1 MSIRGGA
8 SMAIERARSIGCTAM
23 QVFVKNNMQWFARPL
38 TREEIRAF
46 LNHVQRGEL
55 LSVFGHANYLI
66 NLAATNPQFHAN
78 SIRALAEEL
87 VRADQLELP
96 FLVLHPGAHLG
107 AGEEAGLKK
116 IADSVDEVFRKI
128 PKVKTKIALEITAGQ
143 GSCIGHRFEHLAHI
157 IANVREPERLR
168 VCLDTAHLFA
178 AGYDISSESGVKKT
192 FHEFDRVIGRD
203 RLVAIHVNDSKTGRG
218 SRVDRHEHI
227 GKGRI
232 GLDAF
237 RFIMQSPRFRKIP
250 KVLETPKGKD
260 LAEDVINLKTLRRL
274 ANQRLGQGVILSGAK
289 WSRRIPQA
297 LAESNSPGSLD
308 FARDDGAELFDQPDR
323 ERIPI
328 ELSFAGLNRCD
339 DDQHG
344 VRHPERY
351 QDWNSDQEDAENRG
365 DRVVNQHRDLEIER
379 FLSVRVDL
387 RGVAAFYQP
396 DSKRAENVTQKVKE
410 QSEQCAGVAQD
421 APRSN
426 VRGSGWS
433 RRRL

>member
-38 TREEIRAF
+38 TAEEIRAF

-87 VRADQLELP
+87 IRANQLELP

-157 IANVREPERLR
+157 IAAVREPERLL

-178 AGYDISSESGVKKT
+178 AGYAIGSESGVKKT
-192 FHEFDRVIGRD
+192 FHEFDRVIGRN
-203 RLVAIHVNDSKTGRG
+203 RLVAIHVNDSKTERG

-232 GLDAF
+232 GLGAF
-237 RFIMQSPRFRKIP
+237 RFIMQSPRFSKIP

-260 LAEDVINLKTLRRL
+260 LAEDVINLKTLQRL
-274 ANQRLGQGVILSGAK
+274 A
-289 WSRRIPQA
+289 QA
-297 LAESNSPGSLD
+297 
-308 FARDDGAELFDQPDR
+308 R
-323 ERIPI
+323 
-328 ELSFAGLNRCD
+328 
-339 DDQHG
+339 
-344 VRHPERY
+344 
-351 QDWNSDQEDAENRG
+351 
-365 DRVVNQHRDLEIER
+365 
-379 FLSVRVDL
+379 
-387 RGVAAFYQP
+387 
-396 DSKRAENVTQKVKE
+396 
-410 QSEQCAGVAQD
+410 QS
-421 APRSN
+421 
-426 VRGSGWS
+426 
-433 RRRL
+433 